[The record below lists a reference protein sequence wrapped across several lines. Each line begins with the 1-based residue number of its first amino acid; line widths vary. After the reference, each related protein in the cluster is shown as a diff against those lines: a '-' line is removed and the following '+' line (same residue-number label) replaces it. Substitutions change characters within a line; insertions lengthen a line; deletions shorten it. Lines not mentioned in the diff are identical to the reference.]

1 MKKKGIS
8 DKELDSLFDQLSD
21 SVRGPEGEYTAENS
35 FSQLQGKLSS
45 KISRKIPFF
54 KYVAAASVV
63 IILVLSTYLLLDN
76 SHTPEMITITTN
88 DSTKDVMLPDGS
100 HVVLSHYSSLQY
112 PSEFNRQDRIVI
124 LSGEAYFDVA
134 KKKEQ
139 PFSVH
144 SGNICVTV
152 LGTQFNVQSYSN
164 DPCIKTTLIEGKV
177 AISPLDKVTTTILN
191 PNETAYFSKQ
201 TGEIY
206 KEANENATN
215 EIAWKEGK
223 LIFENKS
230 LAEITADLGNYFN
243 VRIKIDNQHLQTY
256 KMTAR
261 FEQNENIEE
270 ILTILQAG
278 ANFNWKR
285 ENNTIT
291 ITQNN

>member
-1 MKKKGIS
+1 MRKKDLS
-8 DKELDSLFDQLSD
+8 DKELDNLLDQLSR
-21 SVRGPEGEYTAENS
+21 SVYGPKGKYTAGNS
-35 FSQLQGKLSS
+35 YPQLQDKILSGRR
-45 KISRKIPFF
+45 RKIPLF
-54 KYVAAASVV
+54 KFIAAASVAA
-63 IILVLSTYLLLDN
+63 ILVLSTYFLLDN
-76 SHTPEMITITTN
+76 NHTPEMITVTTN
-88 DSTKDVMLPDGS
+88 DNIKEVMLPDGS

-112 PSEFNRQDRIVI
+112 PSEFNKQDRIVI
-124 LSGEAYFDVA
+124 LSGEAYFNVA

-144 SGNICVTV
+144 SGNTCVTV

-177 AISPLDKVTTTILN
+177 AISLLDKVTTTILN
-191 PNETAYFSKQ
+191 PNETAYFRKQ

-223 LIFENKS
+223 LIFENKP
-230 LAEITADLGNYFN
+230 LAEITADLANYFN
-243 VRIKIDNQHLQTY
+243 VRIKIDNQHLQIY

-270 ILTILQAG
+270 ILNILQSS